1 MRKVFIPV
9 LLFIISV
16 PVFSQSGDIEIIKK
30 LNESW
35 LNCYITRDTAAMSK
49 IYGDDFI
56 LISPSGSK
64 VTKKDALKNLT
75 SSTQN
80 IISIK
85 ADSVEVR
92 LLSDDVAVITSRAVF
107 KSSEQGKE
115 TTGQTSYQDIYVKR
129 NGRWVAVAAHVTF
142 LGSE

>member
-107 KSSEQGKE
+107 KSSKQGKE